1 MTATSLPA
9 VAAAAAPSA
18 AANHTRTRRLLA
30 AGVAAAPLFVTSVV
44 AQEATRA
51 GFDPRRHPLSL
62 LSLGDL
68 GWVQISTFVVAGVL
82 AFASAFGLRRALRG
96 GRAGT
101 WGPILIGT
109 YGVALVWG
117 GVFVADPALGYPVGT
132 PDGVP
137 ASMSW
142 HGALHGMAPAAATVA
157 LIVACFVFARR
168 FRADGRRGWAAY
180 SVVAGV
186 VAPALTAACFAVGDY
201 RLMFAGGAFIWLWA
215 SAVCLQA
222 LRRVR

>member
-1 MTATSLPA
+1 MPA
-9 VAAAAAPSA
+9 AAIAAAPP
-18 AANHTRTRRLLA
+18 TTVRTRVLLA
-30 AGVAAAPLFVTSVV
+30 AGVAAAPLFVLSVV

-68 GWVQISTFVVAGVL
+68 GWIQICTFVVAGGL

-96 GRAGT
+96 GRAAT
-101 WGPILIGT
+101 WGPILIGA

-117 GVFVADPALGYPVGT
+117 GVFVADPAFGYPVGT
-132 PDGVP
+132 PDSAP

-142 HGALHGMAPAAATVA
+142 HGALHGIAPAAASVA

-180 SVVAGV
+180 SVAAAV
-186 VAPALTAACFAVGDY
+186 VSPVLTAASFAAGDY
-201 RLMFAGGAFIWLWA
+201 RLMLAGGAFTWLWA
-215 SAVCLQA
+215 SAVCLRV
-222 LRRVR
+222 LRRS